1 MEKFYYTKVFKR
13 EKYIHLRTLDVDS
26 THQHCQS
33 RSQTTSVINQK
44 QRASTLFIFSQF
56 AAFVQTE
63 LRVMMEHV
71 WFITVTH
78 NSIGQH
84 WYITCHPLPQTSK

>member
-13 EKYIHLRTLDVDS
+13 EKYIHLRTLVVDS

-44 QRASTLFIFSQF
+44 QRASTFFSLLLLF
-56 AAFVQTE
+56 
-63 LRVMMEHV
+63 
-71 WFITVTH
+71 
-78 NSIGQH
+78 
-84 WYITCHPLPQTSK
+84 

>member
-13 EKYIHLRTLDVDS
+13 EKYIHLRTLDVD
-26 THQHCQS
+26 QHINTVKAAPKQHLLL
-33 RSQTTSVINQK
+33 TKNKGLPHYLFFSVCC
-44 QRASTLFIFSQF
+44 F
-56 AAFVQTE
+56 FVQTE